1 MTDIRKL
8 CERVLILDSEATKG
22 PWHYSTCYGVA
33 TIEGKADR
41 SVPIAHAVEYLKT
54 LDADLI
60 AEYRS
65 AAPILAREIEKQRE
79 TIEKLREVLSYYAD
93 LSKYETKTFLIEAA
107 VRWSL
112 ESTEV
117 QMDEGE
123 KARRVLEETK

>member
-1 MTDIRKL
+1 MELKNKIYESIGQASMCWKPIPSG
-8 CERVLILDSEATKG
+8 VFDSTKALQIG
-22 PWHYSTCYGVA
+22 DELW
-33 TIEGKADR
+33 K
-41 SVPIAHAVEYLKT
+41 
-54 LDADLI
+54 
-60 AEYRS
+60 
-65 AAPILAREIEKQRE
+65 EIEKQRE

-123 KARRVLEETK
+123 KARRVLEETN